1 MLKNYLKTALRSLWR
16 NKRYAFLNI
25 TGLTLGITVCLVI
38 YVIIQYEQSFDM
50 FHTKKDRIYRVLTV
64 TPEESGKINYTQAV
78 SFPVPT
84 ALPNDFSEF
93 EKVAGIVQMGKRLV
107 TLEDRHGNIQKKFKP
122 LVYFLQP
129 SFFDIFDYRWLAG
142 NKATAL
148 NDPNST
154 VLARS
159 TAEKYFGDWHKAI
172 GQVIKLDK
180 QFDLTVTGILDDP
193 PKNTEFQF
201 DMVATYALLKINEIK
216 DWVTLDDIHNCYVL
230 LRPSQ
235 DVEKINRELIAFSKK
250 YKDPKSNVTHM
261 LQSLG
266 DVHSDKRT
274 GNFIGRVASPERIR
288 MLWMIA
294 AFILIISCVKFINLA
309 TAQAVNRARE
319 IGVRKVLGSNRWQL
333 KIQFLSETA
342 MLVLTSLLLAV
353 VLALCVLPFI
363 SRVMDLPLD
372 AGMLAAYN
380 VYILLF
386 VIFLAVTLLAGF
398 YPSIVVSAFNPI
410 NALKSKIAASKKSGG
425 ISLRRGLVVFQF
437 IITQALI
444 IGTLIILQQMNYFH
458 KQSMGFTRD
467 AIVNV
472 AFNNDSAGNAKIAYL
487 RAELQHIKGIQE
499 VSFSDAAPSSNGNWW
514 TGFRFDH
521 QTEETKFPS
530 VTRWVDD
537 NFLNTYD
544 IKLVAG
550 RNLTSADS
558 IREFLV
564 NETLVQKLGLKPAD
578 VLNKEIDV
586 WNGRIKGM
594 IVGVVKDFA
603 AGTLKEAVAPVFMC
617 NIKRRFSSVGVR
629 LATGADVQASLKA
642 IEKLWNEN
650 FPEQIFEYQFLDQR
664 IAEYYKEERQLAHLY
679 EIFAGIAIFLSCLG
693 LYGLASFMAVQRV
706 KEVGVRKVL
715 GATPAHIVYLFSKE
729 FVLLIGIAF
738 VIAAPVVWYFM
749 HNWLNNFVNRIEI
762 NWSVFVFGGMAAL
775 AIALMAVSSQA
786 IKAAMAN
793 PINSLKAD

>member
-1 MLKNYLKTALRSLWR
+1 MLKNYLKTAFRSLWR

-64 TPEESGKINYTQAV
+64 MPGESGNINYTQAV
-78 SFPVPT
+78 PFPVPT
-84 ALPNDFSEF
+84 ALPNDFPEF
-93 EKVAGIVQMGKRLV
+93 EQVAGILQTGKRLV
-107 TLEDRHGNIQKKFKP
+107 TLEDGHGNIQKKFKP

-129 SFFDIFDYRWLAG
+129 SFFDIFDYKWLAG

-159 TAEKYFGDWHKAI
+159 TAEKYFGDWHKAM
-172 GQVIKLDK
+172 GQVIKLD
-180 QFDLTVTGILDDP
+180 QYFNLTVTGILDDP

-201 DMVATYALLKINEIK
+201 DMVATYALFKINEIK
-216 DWVTLDDIHNCYVL
+216 DWVTIDDVHNCYVL
-230 LRPSQ
+230 LRPGK
-235 DVEKINRELIAFSKK
+235 DVAKINERLIAFSKK
-250 YKDPKSNVTHM
+250 YKDPKNKATHM
-261 LQSLG
+261 LQSLAG
-266 DVHSDKRT
+266 VHSDNRT
-274 GNFIGRVASPERIR
+274 KNFIGRVASPERIR

-294 AFILIISCVKFINLA
+294 GFILLIACVNFINLA

-353 VLALCVLPFI
+353 LLALCVLPFI
-363 SRVMDLPLD
+363 SRVMDLPLGS
-372 AGMLAAYN
+372 GMLASYN
-380 VYILLF
+380 VYALLF
-386 VIFLAVTLLAGF
+386 ATFLAVTLLAGF
-398 YPSIVVSAFNPI
+398 YPSIIVSAFNPV
-410 NALKSKIAASKKSGG
+410 NALKSKIAASQKTGG
-425 ISLRRGLVVFQF
+425 VSLRRSLVVFQF
-437 IITQALI
+437 IIAQALI
-444 IGTLIILQQMNYFH
+444 IGTLIILQQMNYFN

-472 AFNNDSAGNAKIAYL
+472 PFRNDSAGNAKIAYL
-487 RAELQHIKGIQE
+487 RDQLQQIKGIQE
-499 VSFSDAAPSSNGNWW
+499 LSFSNAAPSTNDNWW
-514 TGFRFDH
+514 TGFKFDH
-521 QTEETKFPS
+521 QAEETKFACI
-530 VTRWVDD
+530 TRWVDY
-537 NFLNTYD
+537 NYLNTYNV
-544 IKLVAG
+544 KLVAG
-550 RNLTSADS
+550 RNLTRTDS
-558 IREFLV
+558 VREFLV

-578 VLNKEIDV
+578 VLNKDINV
-586 WNGRIKGM
+586 WNGQIKGP
-594 IVGVVKDFA
+594 IVGVVRDFA
-603 AGTLKEAVAPVFMC
+603 AGTLKEAIAPVFMS
-617 NIKRRFSSVGVR
+617 NIKRRFNSVGIR
-629 LATGADVQASLKA
+629 LAAGADVQASLKA

-650 FPEQIFEYQFLDQR
+650 FPEQIFEYQFLDER

-729 FVLLIGIAF
+729 FILLIGIAF
-738 VIAAPVVWYFM
+738 VIAAPLVWYFM
-749 HNWLNNFVNRIEI
+749 HNWLNNFVNRIDI
-762 NWSVFVFGGMAAL
+762 NWGVFVAGGAAAL
-775 AIALMAVSSQA
+775 VIALITVSSQA
-786 IKAAMAN
+786 IRAAMMN
-793 PINSLKAD
+793 PVNSLKAD

>member
-1 MLKNYLKTALRSLWR
+1 MLKNYLKTAFRSLWR

-38 YVIIQYEQSFDM
+38 YVIIQYEQSFDR

-64 TPEESGKINYTQAV
+64 MPEESGKINYTQAV
-78 SFPVPT
+78 PFPVPT
-84 ALPNDFSEF
+84 AMQNDFPGLE
-93 EKVAGIVQMGKRLV
+93 VTGILQMGKRLV
-107 TLEDRHGNIQKKFKP
+107 TLEDGHGNIQKKFKP

-129 SFFDIFDYRWLAG
+129 SFFDIFDYKWLAG

-159 TAEKYFGDWHKAI
+159 TAEKYFGDWHKAM
-172 GQVIKLDK
+172 GQVIRLDQ
-180 QFDLTVTGILDDP
+180 QFNLTVTGILDDP

-201 DMVATYALLKINEIK
+201 DMVATYAMLKINEIK
-216 DWVTLDDIHNCYVL
+216 DWVTIDDVHNCYVL
-230 LRPSQ
+230 LRPGQ
-235 DVEKINRELIAFSKK
+235 DEAKINQQLIAFSKK
-250 YKDPKSNVTHM
+250 YKDPKNKATHI
-261 LQSLG
+261 LQPLAG
-266 DVHSDKRT
+266 VHSDKRT
-274 GNFIGRVASPERIR
+274 ANFIGRVVSPERIR

-294 AFILIISCVKFINLA
+294 AFILLIACVNFINLA

-319 IGVRKVLGSNRWQL
+319 IGVRKVLGSGRWQL

-363 SRVMDLPLD
+363 SRVMDLPLGP
-372 AGMLAAYN
+372 GMLADYN
-380 VYILLF
+380 VYALLF
-386 VIFLAVTLLAGF
+386 ALFLAVTLLAGF

-410 NALKSKIAASKKSGG
+410 NALKSKIAAGKKTGG
-425 ISLRRGLVVFQF
+425 VSLRRSLVVFQF
-437 IITQALI
+437 IIAQALI
-444 IGTLIILQQMNYFH
+444 IGTLIILQQMNYFN
-458 KQSMGFTRD
+458 KQSMGFARD
-467 AIVNV
+467 AIVNIP
-472 AFNNDSAGNAKIAYL
+472 FRNDSAGNAKIAYL
-487 RAELQHIKGIQE
+487 RDQLQQIKGIQE
-499 VSFSDAAPSSNGNWW
+499 LSFSNAAPSTNDNWW
-514 TGFRFDH
+514 TGFKFDH
-521 QTEETKFPS
+521 QAEGTKFACI
-530 VTRWVDD
+530 TRWVDY

-550 RNLTSADS
+550 RNLTRTDS
-558 IREFLV
+558 VREFLV

-578 VLNKEIDV
+578 VLNKDIDV
-586 WNGRIKGM
+586 WNGQIKGP
-594 IVGVVKDFA
+594 IVGVVRDFA
-603 AGTLKEAVAPVFMC
+603 AGTLKEAVAPVFMS
-617 NIKRRFSSVGVR
+617 NIKRRFNSVGVR
-629 LATGADVQASLKA
+629 LAAGADVQASLKA
-642 IEKLWNEN
+642 IERLWNQN

-729 FVLLIGIAF
+729 FILLIGIAF
-738 VIAAPVVWYFM
+738 VIAAPLVWYFM
-749 HNWLNNFVNRIEI
+749 HNWLNNFVNRIDI
-762 NWSVFVFGGMAAL
+762 NWGVFAAGGMAAL
-775 AIALMAVSSQA
+775 VIALITVSSQA
-786 IKAAMAN
+786 IRAAMMN
-793 PINSLKAD
+793 PVSSLKAD

>member
-1 MLKNYLKTALRSLWR
+1 MLKNYLKTAFRSLWR
-16 NKRYAFLNI
+16 NKRYTVLNI

-64 TPEESGKINYTQAV
+64 SPGESGKTNYTQAV
-78 SFPVPT
+78 PFPLPT
-84 ALPNDFSEF
+84 ALSNDFSEF
-93 EKVAGIVQMGKRLV
+93 EKVTGIIQMGKKLV
-107 TLEDRHGNIQKKFKP
+107 TLEDEHGNIQKKFKP
-122 LVYFLQP
+122 LVYFLTP
-129 SFFDIFDYRWLAG
+129 SFFDIFDYKWLAG
-142 NKATAL
+142 DKTTAL
-148 NDPNST
+148 SDPNSA

-159 TAEKYFGDWHKAI
+159 TAEKYFGDWHKAM
-172 GQVIKLDK
+172 GQVIRLEKEMN
-180 QFDLTVTGILDDP
+180 LTVTGILDDP

-216 DWVTLDDIHNCYVL
+216 DWTTIDDIHNCYVL
-230 LRPSQ
+230 LQPGQ
-235 DVEKINRELIAFSKK
+235 DEAKINERLIAFSKK
-250 YKDPKSNVTHM
+250 YKDPKNKVTHI
-261 LQSLG
+261 LQSLPG
-266 DVHSDKRT
+266 VHSDKRT
-274 GNFIGRVASPERIR
+274 GNYIGRVISPERVR

-294 AFILIISCVKFINLA
+294 AFILLVACVNFINLA

-319 IGVRKVLGSNRWQL
+319 IGMRKVLGSNRWQL

-342 MLVLTSLLLAV
+342 ILVLTSLLLAV

-363 SRVMDLPLD
+363 SRVMSLPLG

-380 VYILLF
+380 VYALLL

-398 YPSIVVSAFNPI
+398 YPSVIVSAFNPV
-410 NALKSKIAASKKSGG
+410 NALKSRIAAGKNTGG

-444 IGTLIILQQMNYFH
+444 IGTLIILQQMRYFH

-472 AFNNDSAGNAKIAYL
+472 PFANDSAGNAKIAYL
-487 RAELQHIKGIQE
+487 RDQLQNIKGIQQ
-499 VSFSDAAPSSNGNWW
+499 VSFSDAAPSSDGNWW
-514 TGFRFDH
+514 TGFKFDH
-521 QTEETKFPS
+521 QAEDTKFPS
-530 VTRWVDD
+530 VTRWVDY
-537 NFLNTYD
+537 NFLSTYD

-550 RNLTSADS
+550 RNLTRTDS
-558 IREFLV
+558 VHEFLV

-586 WNGRIKGM
+586 WGRIKGP
-594 IVGVVKDFA
+594 IVGVVKDFT
-603 AGTLKEAVAPVFMC
+603 AGTLKEAVGPVFMG
-617 NIKRRFSSVGVR
+617 NINRRFNNVGVR
-629 LATGADVQASLKA
+629 LAIGADVQASLKA
-642 IEKLWNEN
+642 IEKLWNDN

-664 IAEYYKEERQLAHLY
+664 IAEYYREERQLAHLY

-715 GATPAHIVYLFSKE
+715 GATAAHIVYLFSKE
-729 FVLLIGIAF
+729 FILLIGIAF
-738 VIAAPVVWYFM
+738 VIAVPLVWYFM
-749 HNWLNNFVNRIEI
+749 HSWLNNFVNRVDI
-762 NWSVFVFGGMAAL
+762 NWGVFVAGGMAAL
-775 AIALMAVSSQA
+775 LIALITVSSQA
-786 IKAAMAN
+786 VRAAMMN
-793 PINSLKAD
+793 PVKSLKAD

>member
-1 MLKNYLKTALRSLWR
+1 MLKNYLKTAFRSLWR
-16 NKRYAFLNI
+16 NKRYALLNV
-25 TGLTLGITVCLVI
+25 TGLTLGIAVCLVI
-38 YVIIQYEQSFDM
+38 YVIIQYEQSFDT
-50 FHTKKDRIYRVLTV
+50 FHTRKDRIYRVLTV
-64 TPEESGKINYTQAV
+64 MPEESGKINYTQAV
-78 SFPVPT
+78 PFPVPT
-84 ALPNDFSEF
+84 ALPNDFSGF

-107 TLEDRHGNIQKKFKP
+107 TLEDSKGNIQKKFKP

-142 NKATAL
+142 NSATAL
-148 NDPNST
+148 NDPKSA

-159 TAEKYFGDWHKAI
+159 TAEKYFGDWHRAM
-172 GQVIKLDK
+172 GQVIKLDQ
-180 QFDLTVTGILDDP
+180 QFELTVTGILDDP

-216 DWVTLDDIHNCYVL
+216 DWTTIDDIHNCYVL
-230 LRPSQ
+230 LRPGQ
-235 DVEKINRELIAFSKK
+235 DVAQINRQLIAFSKK
-250 YKDPKSNVTHM
+250 YKDPKNKTTHM
-261 LQSLG
+261 LQPLA

-274 GNFIGRVASPERIR
+274 ENFIGRVASPERIR

-294 AFILIISCVKFINLA
+294 AFILLIACVNFINLA

-319 IGVRKVLGSNRWQL
+319 IGVRKVLGSNHWQL

-386 VIFLAVTLLAGF
+386 AIFLGVTLLAGF

-410 NALKSKIAASKKSGG
+410 NALKSRIAASRKSSG

-437 IITQALI
+437 IIAQALI

-467 AIVNV
+467 AIVNIP
-472 AFNNDSAGNAKIAYL
+472 FRNDSAGNAKIAYL
-487 RAELQHIKGIQE
+487 RDQLQRIKGIQE
-499 VSFSDAAPSSNGNWW
+499 VSFSSAAPSNNGNWW

-521 QTEETKFPS
+521 QAEETKFPS
-530 VTRWVDD
+530 VTRWVDY

-544 IKLVAG
+544 IKLIKG
-550 RNLTSADS
+550 RNLTRSDS
-558 IREFLV
+558 ISEFLV

-578 VLNKEIDV
+578 VLNKNIDV
-586 WNGRIKGM
+586 WNGQIKGM

-603 AGTLKEAVAPVFMC
+603 AGTLKEAVAPVFMG
-617 NIKRRFSSVGVR
+617 NIKQRFSSVGVR
-629 LATGADVQASLKA
+629 LAAGADVQASLKA
-642 IEKLWNEN
+642 IEELWNAN
-650 FPEQIFEYQFLDQR
+650 FPEQLFEYQFLDQR
-664 IAEYYKEERQLAHLY
+664 IAAYYKEERQLAELY

-693 LYGLASFMAVQRV
+693 LYGLASFMAIQRI

-715 GATPAHIVYLFSKE
+715 GATPAHIVYLFSRE

-738 VIAAPVVWYFM
+738 VVATPLVWYFM
-749 HNWLNNFVNRIEI
+749 YNWLNNFVNRIDI
-762 NWSVFVFGGMAAL
+762 NWTVFLAGGMAAL
-775 AIALMAVSSQA
+775 VIALITVSSQA
-786 IKAAMAN
+786 VRAAMMN
-793 PINSLKAD
+793 PIDSLKVD

>member
-1 MLKNYLKTALRSLWR
+1 MLKNYLKTAFRSLWR

-64 TPEESGKINYTQAV
+64 MPEESGKINYTPAV
-78 SFPVPT
+78 PFPVPT
-84 ALPNDFSEF
+84 ALQNDFPGL
-93 EKVAGIVQMGKRLV
+93 KVTGILQMGKRLV
-107 TLEDRHGNIQKKFKP
+107 TLEDVHGNIQKKFKP
-122 LVYFLQP
+122 LVYYLQP
-129 SFFDIFDYRWLAG
+129 SFFDIFDYKWLAG

-159 TAEKYFGDWHKAI
+159 TAEKYFGDWHKAM
-172 GQVIKLDK
+172 GQVIKLDQ
-180 QFDLTVTGILDDP
+180 QFNLTITGILDDP

-201 DMVATYALLKINEIK
+201 DMVATYAMLKINEIK
-216 DWVTLDDIHNCYVL
+216 DWVTIDDVHNCYVL
-230 LRPSQ
+230 LPPGQ
-235 DVEKINRELIAFSKK
+235 DEAKINQQLIAFSKK
-250 YKDPKSNVTHM
+250 YKDPKNKNTHM
-261 LQSLG
+261 LQSLAG
-266 DVHSDKRT
+266 VHSDNRT
-274 GNFIGRVASPERIR
+274 SNFIGRVASPERIR

-294 AFILIISCVKFINLA
+294 AFILLIACVNFVNLA
-309 TAQAVNRARE
+309 TAQAVNRTRE

-363 SRVMDLPLD
+363 SRIMDLPLGP
-372 AGMLAAYN
+372 GMLVAYN
-380 VYILLF
+380 VYALLF
-386 VIFLAVTLLAGF
+386 AIFLAVTFLAGF

-410 NALKSKIAASKKSGG
+410 NALKSKIAASKKTGG
-425 ISLRRGLVVFQF
+425 VSLRRSLVVFQF
-437 IITQALI
+437 IIAQALI
-444 IGTLIILQQMNYFH
+444 IGTLIILQQMNYFN

-472 AFNNDSAGNAKIAYL
+472 PFRNDSAGNAKIAYL
-487 RAELQHIKGIQE
+487 RDQLQQIKGIQE
-499 VSFSDAAPSSNGNWW
+499 LSFSNAAPSNDGNWW
-514 TGFRFDH
+514 TGFKFDH
-521 QTEETKFPS
+521 QAEETKFPS
-530 VTRWVDD
+530 ITRWVDY
-537 NFLNTYD
+537 NYLNTYD

-550 RNLTSADS
+550 RNLTRTDS
-558 IREFLV
+558 VREFLV
-564 NETLVQKLGLKPAD
+564 NETLVKKLGLKPAD
-578 VLNKEIDV
+578 VLNKDIDV
-586 WNGRIKGM
+586 WNGQIKGP
-594 IVGVVKDFA
+594 IVGVVRDFA
-603 AGTLKEAVAPVFMC
+603 AGTLKEAVAPVFMS
-617 NIKRRFSSVGVR
+617 NIKRRFNSVGVR
-629 LATGADVQASLKA
+629 LAAGADVQASLKA

-693 LYGLASFMAVQRV
+693 LYGLASFMAVQRI

-729 FVLLIGIAF
+729 FILLIGIAF
-738 VIAAPVVWYFM
+738 VIAAPLVWYFM
-749 HNWLNNFVNRIEI
+749 HNWLNNFVNRIDI
-762 NWSVFVFGGMAAL
+762 NWGVFAAGGMAAL
-775 AIALMAVSSQA
+775 VIALITVSSQA
-786 IKAAMAN
+786 IRAAMMN
-793 PINSLKAD
+793 PVNSLKAD

>member
-1 MLKNYLKTALRSLWR
+1 MLKNYLKTAFRSLSR
-16 NKRYAFLNI
+16 NKRYALLNI

-64 TPEESGKINYTQAV
+64 SPGESGKTNYTQAV

-84 ALPNDFSEF
+84 ALQNDFSEF
-93 EKVAGIVQMGKRLV
+93 ERVTGIIQMGKRLV
-107 TLEDRHGNIQKKFKP
+107 TLEDEQGNTQKKFKP
-122 LVYFLQP
+122 LVYFLTP
-129 SFFDIFDYRWLAG
+129 SFFDIFDYKWLAG

-172 GQVIKLDK
+172 GQVIKLDQ
-180 QFDLTVTGILDDP
+180 QFNLTVTGILDDP

-216 DWVTLDDIHNCYVL
+216 DWVTIDDIHNCYVL
-230 LRPSQ
+230 LRPGH
-235 DVEKINRELIAFSKK
+235 DVAKIDERLNVFSKK
-250 YKDPKSNVTHM
+250 YRDPKSRVTHI
-261 LQSLG
+261 LQSLT

-274 GNFIGRVASPERIR
+274 GNFIGRVASPERIG

-294 AFILIISCVKFINLA
+294 GFILLIACVNFINLA

-333 KIQFLSETA
+333 KMQFLAETA

-363 SRVMDLPLD
+363 SRVMDLPLEP
-372 AGMLAAYN
+372 GMLAANN
-380 VYILLF
+380 VYILLLA
-386 VIFLAVTLLAGF
+386 IFLTVTLLAGF
-398 YPSIVVSAFNPI
+398 YPSIVVSGFNPI
-410 NALKSKIAASKKSGG
+410 NALKSKMAANKMTGG

-437 IITQALI
+437 VITQALI

-467 AIVNV
+467 AIVNLP
-472 AFNNDSAGNAKIAYL
+472 FRNDSAGNAKIAYL
-487 RAELQHIKGIQE
+487 RDQLQQIKGIQE
-499 VSFSDAAPSSNGNWW
+499 VSFSNDAPSSDGNWW

-521 QTEETKFPS
+521 QTEETKFPAI
-530 VTRWVDD
+530 TRWVDY
-537 NFLNTYD
+537 NFINTYN
-544 IKLVAG
+544 IKLVTG
-550 RNLTSADS
+550 RNLTRTDS
-558 IREFLV
+558 VREFLV

-586 WNGRIKGM
+586 WNGQIKGM
-594 IVGVVKDFA
+594 IVGVVGDFT
-603 AGTLKEAVAPVFMC
+603 AGTLKEAVAPVFMS
-617 NIKRRFSSVGVR
+617 NIKQRFSSVGIR
-629 LATGADVQASLKA
+629 LTGGADVQAALEA

-650 FPEQIFEYQFLDQR
+650 FPEQIFEYGFLDQR

-693 LYGLASFMAVQRV
+693 LYGLASFMAVQRI

-715 GATPAHIVYLFSKE
+715 GATPAHIVYLFSRE
-729 FVLLIGIAF
+729 FILLIGIAF
-738 VIAAPVVWYFM
+738 VIAAPLVWYFM
-749 HNWLNNFVNRIEI
+749 HNWLNNFVNRIDI
-762 NWSVFVFGGMAAL
+762 NWSVFAVGGTAAL
-775 AIALMAVSSQA
+775 IIALATVSSQA
-786 IKAAMAN
+786 IRAAMMN
-793 PINSLKAD
+793 PVESLKAD

>member
-1 MLKNYLKTALRSLWR
+1 MLKNYFKTAFRSLWR
-16 NKRYAFLNI
+16 NKRYALLNI
-25 TGLTLGITVCLVI
+25 TGLTLGIAVCLVI
-38 YVIIQYEQSFDM
+38 YVIIQYEQSFDT
-50 FHTKKDRIYRVLTV
+50 FHTRKNRIYRVLTV

-78 SFPVPT
+78 PFPVPT
-84 ALPNDFSEF
+84 ALPNDFSGF
-93 EKVAGIVQMGKRLV
+93 EKVSGIVQMGKRLV
-107 TLEDRHGNIQKKFKP
+107 ALEDKQGNIQKKFKP

-148 NDPNST
+148 KEPNST

-159 TAEKYFGDWHKAI
+159 TAEKYFGDWRKAM
-172 GQVIKLDK
+172 GQVVKLDQ

-201 DMVATYALLKINEIK
+201 DMVATYAMLKINEIK
-216 DWVTLDDIHNCYVL
+216 DWTTLDDIHNCYVL
-230 LRPSQ
+230 LRPGQ
-235 DVEKINRELIAFSKK
+235 DVAQINRQLIAFSKK
-250 YKDPKSNVTHM
+250 YKDPKNKTTQM
-261 LQSLG
+261 LQPLA

-294 AFILIISCVKFINLA
+294 AFILLIACVNFINLA

-319 IGVRKVLGSNRWQL
+319 IGVRKVLGSNHWQL

-342 MLVLTSLLLAV
+342 ILVLTSLLLAV

-363 SRVMDLPLD
+363 SSVMDLPLD

-386 VIFLAVTLLAGF
+386 AIFLGVTMLAGF
-398 YPSIVVSAFNPI
+398 YPSVVVSAFNPI
-410 NALKSKIAASKKSGG
+410 NALKSRIVASRKSSG

-458 KQSMGFTRD
+458 KQSMGFTHD

-472 AFNNDSAGNAKIAYL
+472 PFRNDSAGNAKIAYL
-487 RAELQHIKGIQE
+487 RGQLQQIKGIQE
-499 VSFSDAAPSSNGNWW
+499 VSFSSDAPSGNGNWW

-521 QTEETKFPS
+521 QAEETKFPS
-530 VTRWVDD
+530 VTRWVDY
-537 NFLNTYD
+537 NFLNTYG

-550 RNLTSADS
+550 RNLTRSDS
-558 IREFLV
+558 VSEFLV
-564 NETLVQKLGLKPAD
+564 NETLVQKLGLKPAE
-578 VLNKEIDV
+578 VLNKNIDV

-603 AGTLKEAVAPVFMC
+603 AGTLKEAMAPVFMS
-617 NIKRRFSSVGVR
+617 NNNQRFHSVGIR
-629 LATGADVQASLKA
+629 LAAGADVQASLKA
-642 IEKLWNEN
+642 IDKLWNET
-650 FPEQIFEYQFLDQR
+650 FPEQLFEYQFLDQR
-664 IAEYYKEERQLAHLY
+664 IAEYYKEERQLAQLY

-693 LYGLASFMAVQRV
+693 LYGLASFMAIQRV

-715 GATPAHIVYLFSKE
+715 GATPVHIVYLFSKE
-729 FVLLIGIAF
+729 FVLLISIAF
-738 VIAAPVVWYFM
+738 VIATPLVWYFM
-749 HNWLNNFVNRIEI
+749 HNWLNNFVNRIDI
-762 NWSVFVFGGMAAL
+762 NWAVFAAGGLAAL
-775 AIALMAVSSQA
+775 IIALITVSSQA
-786 IKAAMAN
+786 IRAAMMN
-793 PINSLKAD
+793 PVDSLKID

>member
-294 AFILIISCVKFINLA
+294 AFILLIACVNFINLA

-342 MLVLTSLLLAV
+342 MLVLASLLLSV

-487 RAELQHIKGIQE
+487 RAELQHIKGIRE
-499 VSFSDAAPSSNGNWW
+499 VSFSNAAPSRDGNWW

-530 VTRWVDD
+530 VTRWVDY

-544 IKLVAG
+544 IKLIAG
-550 RNLTSADS
+550 RNLTIADS
-558 IREFLV
+558 VREFLV

-586 WNGRIKGM
+586 WNGQIKGL

-603 AGTLKEAVAPVFMC
+603 AGSLKEAVAPVFMC

-650 FPEQIFEYQFLDQR
+650 FPEQIFEYQFLDLQ

-762 NWSVFVFGGMAAL
+762 NWSVFVFGGVAAL
-775 AIALMAVSSQA
+775 AIALVAVSSQA
-786 IKAAMAN
+786 IRAAVAN

>member
-1 MLKNYLKTALRSLWR
+1 MLKNYLKTAFRSLWR

-50 FHTKKDRIYRVLTV
+50 FHTKKDRIYRVITV
-64 TPEESGKINYTQAV
+64 MPEESGQTNYTQAV
-78 SFPVPT
+78 PFPVPT
-84 ALPNDFSEF
+84 ALPNDFSAF
-93 EKVAGIVQMGKRLV
+93 EKVSGIIQMGKRLV
-107 TLEDRHGNIQKKFKP
+107 TLENGKGNIQKKFKP

-148 NDPNST
+148 SDPNST

-159 TAEKYFGDWHKAI
+159 TAEKYFGDWHKAM
-172 GQVIKLDK
+172 GQVVKLD
-180 QFDLTVTGILDDP
+180 QHFDLTVTGILDDP

-201 DMVATYALLKINEIK
+201 DMVATYAMLKINEIK
-216 DWVTLDDIHNCYVL
+216 DWVTIDDIHNCYVL
-230 LRPSQ
+230 LRPGQ
-235 DVEKINRELIAFSKK
+235 NVETINRQLIAFSKK
-250 YKDPKSNVTHM
+250 YKDPKNKTTHM

-274 GNFIGRVASPERIR
+274 ANFIGRVASPERIR
-288 MLWMIA
+288 MLWIIA
-294 AFILIISCVKFINLA
+294 AFILLIACVNFINLA

-342 MLVLTSLLLAV
+342 MLVLTSLLLAL
-353 VLALCVLPFI
+353 VLALCTLPFI

-380 VYILLF
+380 VYILLCC
-386 VIFLAVTLLAGF
+386 IFLAVTLLAGF
-398 YPSIVVSAFNPI
+398 YPSIIVSAFNPI
-410 NALKSKIAASKKSGG
+410 NALKSKIAASKKTGG

-472 AFNNDSAGNAKIAYL
+472 SLSKDSAANAKIAYL
-487 RAELQHIKGIQE
+487 RDQLQHIKGVQE

-521 QTEETKFPS
+521 QAEETKFPS
-530 VTRWVDD
+530 VTRWVDY

-544 IKLVAG
+544 IKLIAG
-550 RNLTSADS
+550 RNLTRTDS
-558 IREFLV
+558 VCEFLV

-578 VLNKEIDV
+578 VLNKNMDI
-586 WNGRIKGM
+586 WGGRIQGM

-603 AGTLKEAVAPVFMC
+603 AGSLKEAVAPVFMS
-617 NIKRRFSSVGVR
+617 NLKQRFSSVGIR
-629 LATGADVQASLKA
+629 LTAGADVPASLTA
-642 IEKLWNEN
+642 IEKLWSEN

-664 IAEYYKEERQLAHLY
+664 IAEYYKEERQLAQLY

-693 LYGLASFMAVQRV
+693 LYGLASFMAIQRI

-715 GATPAHIVYLFSKE
+715 GATPTHILYLFSRE
-729 FVLLIGIAF
+729 FILLIGIAF
-738 VIAAPVVWYFM
+738 VIATPLVWYFM
-749 HNWLNNFVNRIEI
+749 YNWLNNFVNRIDI
-762 NWSVFVFGGMAAL
+762 NWSVFVAGGMAAL
-775 AIALMAVSSQA
+775 VIALITVSSQA
-786 IKAAMAN
+786 IRAAMMN
-793 PINSLKAD
+793 PVDSLKAD